1 MEKIG
6 MEMVVEEI
14 FSRLPAKAVD
24 RFKILSKYFRKELST
39 HNFEL
44 KHSRRA
50 GNSLKKK
57 LLSLKYES
65 IVVDDIIGGNLE
77 LDTSK
82 RITFPYDIHPSY
94 LRIISSFNGL
104 LLVCNER
111 ILCELMLWN
120 PTTGR
125 YKFIS
130 DDYFNHPFD
139 RNSDTGG
146 MYFDQFDDL
155 KVLHIKCCRNVGTA
169 RVYSRRLDSWRKID
183 FLNDSK
189 LASSSYS
196 WSPATYCGKTIYF
209 MVSNYWF
216 PPGERNIVTFDVISE
231 SFSVLCFPER
241 MEVNP
246 CQGHFLSISN
256 NLHVIVVGRAVE
268 LKADLYK
275 LEHDDW
281 VKVFSFDNPHILD
294 YQARMQRTNIIQDK
308 KWLIT
313 SIWGDFVE
321 VDLCNEAFNY
331 LQHVD
336 NYNGP
341 KGALFIETTVS
352 PFEYKL

>member
-6 MEMVVEEI
+6 MEMVVDEI
-14 FSRLPAKAVD
+14 FSRLPTKAVD
-24 RFKILSKYFRKELST
+24 RFKSLSKYFRKELPT

-50 GNSLKKK
+50 GNSLQKK
-57 LLSLKYES
+57 LLSLKHES
-65 IVVDDIIGGNLE
+65 IVVDDIVGGNLE
-77 LDTSK
+77 VDTSK
-82 RITFPYDIHPSY
+82 TITFPYNIHPSF

-111 ILCELMLWN
+111 IFCELILWN
-120 PTTGR
+120 PITGR
-125 YKFIS
+125 FKLIS
-130 DDYFNHPFD
+130 DDYFNHRFD

-155 KVLHIKCCRNVGTA
+155 KVLHIKCYRNVATA
-169 RVYSRRLDSWRKID
+169 RVYSRRLDSWRKIN
-183 FLNDSK
+183 FLNESK
-189 LASSSYS
+189 FASSSYS
-196 WSPATYCGKTIYF
+196 WSPATYSGKTIYF

-216 PPGERNIVTFDVISE
+216 LPGERNIVTFDVISE

-246 CQGHFLSISN
+246 CQGHFLTILN
-256 NLHVIVVGRAVE
+256 KLHVIVVGRADE
-268 LKADLYK
+268 LIADLFK

-281 VKVFSFDNPHILD
+281 VKVFSFDKPHILD
-294 YQARMQRTNIIQDK
+294 YQGRQQRTNIIQDNK
-308 KWLIT
+308 LLIT

-352 PFEYKL
+352 PIESKL